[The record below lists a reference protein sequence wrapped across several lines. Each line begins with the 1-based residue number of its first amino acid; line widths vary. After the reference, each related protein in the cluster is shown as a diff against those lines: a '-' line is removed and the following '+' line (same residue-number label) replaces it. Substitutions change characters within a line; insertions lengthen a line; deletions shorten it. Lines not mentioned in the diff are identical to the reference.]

1 MESNIILLIVVLIKC
16 VTVIVCVALAV
27 GADIKITLAHK
38 NDYTIPKE
46 QQGNDEPPLDP
57 NDLPPTFDA
66 IVAAVQE
73 TFMEGDLN
81 D

>member
-1 MESNIILLIVVLIKC
+1 MLIVVLIKC
-16 VTVIVCVALAV
+16 VTLIICVALAI

-46 QQGNDEPPLDP
+46 QQFNEEQPPLNP
-57 NDLPPTFDA
+57 NEMPPTFDN

-73 TFMEGDLN
+73 AFMEGDIN